1 MKKENTQ
8 IKLYNLDKG
17 VIWLKSVPKVREIL
31 LDEEIDE
38 QEFVDIINGIYK
50 QDCYIY
56 AVISWMGRRT
66 I

>member
-1 MKKENTQ
+1 M
-8 IKLYNLDKG
+8 
-17 VIWLKSVPKVREIL
+17 KSVPKVREIL